1 MNKLYNSIT
10 FGRRLEDFPQWTE
23 MLKRHKEK
31 NLFENDNLVAPGL
44 KWKDIKDDCANK
56 PLHTVMNYVNQL
68 WNKKR
73 YVKDIIN
80 FRKADYWQTP
90 YQFSRLG
97 GDCEDYAIAK
107 MFTLKELGIPNEMRL
122 LIVDTKQG
130 NHAVLAI
137 DEDDNTWI
145 LDNFTNNIV
154 EHKEYDCKLLVS
166 LTEDRAFAHIIP
178 KQQTA
183 IA

>member
-10 FGRRLEDFPQWTE
+10 FGRKFEDFTQWNDV
-23 MLKRHKEK
+23 LKRHKEN
-31 NLFENDNLVAPGL
+31 NLFKDENLIAPGL
-44 KWKDIKDDCANK
+44 KWKDIKAECLNK
-56 PLHTVMNYVNQL
+56 PLHTVMDYVNKL

-107 MFTLKELGIPNEMRL
+107 MFTLKELGIENEMRL
-122 LIVDTKQG
+122 LIVNKNGED
-130 NHAVLAI
+130 HCVLAL
-137 DEDDNTWI
+137 DEGDKTWI
-145 LDNFTNNIV
+145 MDNLSDRIFDHTQC
-154 EHKEYDCKLLVS
+154 KCKLLVS
-166 LTEDRAFAHIIP
+166 LTEDKAYTHIIP
-178 KQQTA
+178 KSTTA